1 MPINDAIA
9 AEVEAAERNRDAD
22 TKPGT
27 KVWRGHQRSKTL
39 RV

>member
-1 MPINDAIA
+1 MPFNDAIA

-22 TKPGT
+22 IKPGT
-27 KVWRGHQRSKTL
+27 KVSRGHQRSKTL